1 MQSRRYGKRSACAL
15 SLGAGTAPVLPKDTS
30 LQSTRFFTPVVE
42 KDVGCSSQKPSLPRA
57 PLNREEASCFSG
69 ACLAQRLCPSPDRPM
84 ALTTAPNVRA
94 AAAPQIPPIAMPR
107 ATSALHHS
115 TATLTSTATTKNTTV
130 DNITVP
136 ASLVRIFHPLVSAYA
151 ASAMLPTHHPHGAVI

>member
-94 AAAPQIPPIAMPR
+94 AAAPQIPPI
-107 ATSALHHS
+107 TSYHDAQGY
-115 TATLTSTATTKNTTV
+115 
-130 DNITVP
+130 
-136 ASLVRIFHPLVSAYA
+136 VSAPPQHA
-151 ASAMLPTHHPHGAVI
+151 HAHQHRHHEKRHRGQHHGAREPCAHPTPYRPTAPP